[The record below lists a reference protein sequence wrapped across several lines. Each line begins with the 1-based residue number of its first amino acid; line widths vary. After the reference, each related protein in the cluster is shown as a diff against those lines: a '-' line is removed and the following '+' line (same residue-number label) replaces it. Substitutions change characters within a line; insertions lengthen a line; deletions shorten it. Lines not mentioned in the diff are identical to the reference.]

1 MGNGDGQG
9 QGRLGGGGHGDRAGH
24 KQVPRAYSL
33 AVREQRAGAPGWGLG
48 GGGGRAA
55 SIWPETGPGDA
66 CLWSPTRPPIAR
78 WQGCYSP
85 ILWTKKPGLMGLAP
99 HGSLEATGPAG
110 ASQALVGWA
119 GEGEGG
125 KAARNRLPLG
135 ATGCRRVPEGALPS
149 QGHQGRTRAQ
159 RLGISPPHPA
169 GPPPALPLGQWG
181 PSCPRGEFSGSQP
194 PDPWPWARLQALLG
208 KTYLT
213 AGGSSLRPLHPEP
226 THLPELT
233 PTPQTLA
240 GSRQGSGL
248 PVSP

>member
-1 MGNGDGQG
+1 MGAWAALVPGQRWG
-9 QGRLGGGGHGDRAGH
+9 MVTAKVKAGWGGGGDGDRAGH

-48 GGGGRAA
+48 GGSGRAA

-85 ILWTKKPGLMGLAP
+85 ILRTKKPGLVGLAP
-99 HGSLEATGPAG
+99 HGSLEAIGPAG

-135 ATGCRRVPEGALPS
+135 ATGCRRVPEGVLPS

-169 GPPPALPLGQWG
+169 GPPQHSRWASGATPAPVGSSVGASLRTPG
-181 PSCPRGEFSGSQP
+181 PGPGSRHS
-194 PDPWPWARLQALLG
+194 WARL
-208 KTYLT
+208 T
-213 AGGSSLRPLHPEP
+213 
-226 THLPELT
+226 
-233 PTPQTLA
+233 
-240 GSRQGSGL
+240 
-248 PVSP
+248 